1 MYPQESDT
9 IPTVLVGESSL
20 LELISTDAPLTEVLN
35 KICTALDVQMGN
47 VVSLVLC
54 ADEDEHFTHTI
65 AQSAAQVGLF
75 VFSCSAILSVS
86 EDLLGTLEVYCCF
99 QGSPTPSESNLIE
112 RAANLAALAIQCHN
126 HQRNSGSVPFPAE
139 GRRGERHSRATP
151 VQELKDDR
159 SDKGKAT

>member
-35 KICTALDVQMGN
+35 KICAALDVQLGN
-47 VVSLVLC
+47 VVSVVLY

-65 AQSAAQVGLF
+65 AKSAAQFGLF
-75 VFSCSAILSVS
+75 IFSRSAILSVS

-99 QGSPTPSESNLIE
+99 QASPTPSESNLIE
-112 RAANLAALAIQCHN
+112 QAAHLAALAIQCHN
-126 HQRNSGSVPFPAE
+126 HQQSSGSVPFDRKGAE
-139 GRRGERHSRATP
+139 RRATRERP
-151 VQELKDDR
+151 LFKN
-159 SDKGKAT
+159 